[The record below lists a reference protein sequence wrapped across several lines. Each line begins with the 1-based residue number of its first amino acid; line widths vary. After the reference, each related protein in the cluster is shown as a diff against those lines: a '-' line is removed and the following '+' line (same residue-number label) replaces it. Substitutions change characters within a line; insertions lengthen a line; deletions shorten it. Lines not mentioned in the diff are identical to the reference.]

1 MSENQEGKVIL
12 EYGSKGFENEYSKL
26 TKLSKLLRTFQNNYI
41 KINHNIEKSVK
52 KVQLANEGATKAY
65 EKTVMAHLKKAQKSE
80 LITAKQS
87 NEQVKTA
94 KELANQTTAIKGK
107 KSVLNE
113 IQLQTQL
120 KDSEYQVA
128 RALEITESKK
138 QSIIDSTTRINA
150 ELANTEL
157 LEKNIRASNDL
168 QLAKSKINLQ
178 YKIEHRKELRQQ
190 AKEEKKINDYI
201 NGRNPGLEKA
211 LSTVKKT
218 AKKVLSLHLAWK
230 AVKKTVNFLLKAN
243 EPYANFME
251 TLNLAEVSFQNNA
264 EAVVSWSKD
273 YADSLGLSYNEVL
286 KFASSLK
293 SLTDTMGIADD
304 VGTKMS
310 TTLTTLIY
318 NIASLRNL
326 DFGDAYSKIE
336 STIFSGQLRTA
347 RTIGVDISVAS
358 MQALVEELGYAEIEY
373 KNLTEA
379 QKVQLRTIKV
389 LRDLG
394 SQSAGDLEKTLA
406 STSNR
411 LRILKSS
418 WENLLTVI
426 GNATNTVF
434 SDLLAYVIGAV
445 QGLSRFIQDL
455 KPLAQSTGLNNT
467 AKAMN
472 LVEDGIEGVNEQLGL
487 LQIDKFETLAGAGDK
502 KNSYSF
508 DSNVDEELDKYNK
521 LNETMQNIDE
531 TVKNVSDRFYEMFQS
546 IDKETF
552 REFADTLGDIVLK
565 LPELVTG
572 LVKVITNITN
582 LFLKLYES
590 NMLIPLIVS
599 LGTALLGF
607 KILMMSKSPL
617 GVILGASFL
626 LGGAFASGD
635 AIKTAKS
642 YNASEALSS
651 IGGTSK
657 ANGSASTALQRTQF
671 GSTQPIRVGLD
682 INGREFA
689 SAVYNDF
696 NYTNQRYTGAS
707 LGGN

>member
-1 MSENQEGKVIL
+1 MAVNNDNDIVVGFRADGAKSL
-12 EYGSKGFENEYSKL
+12 EATLSRVSKQVYDIKKSSGDKRYTRSLEKETEAIKSFYKSIDSKNTKQAIKDVEKLLDNISKL
-26 TKLSKLLRTFQNNYI
+26 NNQNYQSVRAGIISTKKEQSLI
-41 KINHNIEKSVK
+41 D
-52 KVQLANEGATKAY
+52 
-65 EKTVMAHLKKAQKSE
+65 AQTS
-80 LITAKQS
+80 AK
-87 NEQVKTA
+87 
-94 KELANQTTAIKGK
+94 
-107 KSVLNE
+107 
-113 IQLQTQL
+113 
-120 KDSEYQVA
+120 
-128 RALEITESKK
+128 
-138 QSIIDSTTRINA
+138 A
-150 ELANTEL
+150 EL
-157 LEKNIRASNDL
+157 D
-168 QLAKSKINLQ
+168 
-178 YKIEHRKELRQQ
+178 YKIKHRKELRQQ
-190 AKEEKKINDYI
+190 AKEEKKVNDYI
-201 NGRNPGLEKA
+201 NGRNPALEKS
-211 LSTVKKT
+211 LSTIKKTVKKVVSLRF
-218 AKKVLSLHLAWK
+218 AWNAIKKVTS
-230 AVKKTVNFLLKAN
+230 FLLKVN
-243 EPYANFME
+243 KPYANFME

-293 SLTDTMGIADD
+293 SLTDTMGIADE

-318 NIASLRNL
+318 NVASLRNL
-326 DFGDAYSKIE
+326 DFDQAYTKIE

-358 MQALVEELGYAEIEY
+358 MQALVEELGYAQIEY

-406 STSNR
+406 YTSNR

-467 AKAMN
+467 AKSMN

-487 LQIDKFETLAGAGDK
+487 LQIDKFETLTGAGDK

-521 LNETMQNIDE
+521 LNETMQNIDK
-531 TVKNVSDRFYEMFQS
+531 TVKDVSDRFYEMFQS

-565 LPELVTG
+565 LPELATG
-572 LVKVITNITN
+572 LVRVLTDITN

-590 NMLIPLIVS
+590 NMLIPLIVA

-607 KILMMSKSPL
+607 KILLMAKTPL

-626 LGGAFASGD
+626 LGGSFASGK
-635 AIKTAKS
+635 AISTAKS
-642 YNASEALSS
+642 YNSS
-651 IGGTSK
+651 DIVSGIGGNTSK
-657 ANGSASTALQRTQF
+657 SNGSASTALQNAK
-671 GSTQPIRVGLD
+671 GNSN
-682 INGREFA
+682 INVNTTLKINDREFA
-689 SAVYNDF
+689 NATYNAI
-696 NYTNQRYTGAS
+696 NYTNQRYTGAT
-707 LGGN
+707 LGGV